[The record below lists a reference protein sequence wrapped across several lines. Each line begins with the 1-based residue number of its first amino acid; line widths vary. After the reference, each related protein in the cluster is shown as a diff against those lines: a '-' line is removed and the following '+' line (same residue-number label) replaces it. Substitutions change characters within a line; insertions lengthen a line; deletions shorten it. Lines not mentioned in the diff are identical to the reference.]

1 MGLLNLSHYKSFEE
15 ERVSIMSLVCL
26 VHSIPFGD
34 QNSFYEDINLQNG
47 VEIRRKK
54 SIGNFLS
61 LVKEYDVLKSYQ
73 NLQVYASEDE
83 MALLCPDRVLYHY
96 QDENFLKDI
105 DIVGQYIYVISKE
118 EACSGVEI
126 REEEVNNLY
135 FLNFSAFVLE
145 NKTNFIY
152 DEHEVTMSY
161 EPNTRTFRITRKET
175 ESSEANEDLLLEIRG
190 ISKSIAYPY
199 VLYVLKN
206 LDRDTQSYHAT
217 TCTVTKIVKK

>member
-1 MGLLNLSHYKSFEE
+1 MIMSLLNLAHYKSFEE
-15 ERVSIMSLVCL
+15 ERISVLSLVCL
-26 VHSIPFGD
+26 VHSIPFNE
-34 QNSFYEDINLQNG
+34 QNSFYESIDLANG
-47 VEIRRKK
+47 VSIKRKK

-61 LVKEYDVLKSYQ
+61 LVKEYEVLKSYQ
-73 NLQVYASEDE
+73 NLKVYTSEDE

-105 DIVGQYIYVISKE
+105 DIVGQYIYIMSKE

-126 REEEVNNLY
+126 REDETNNLY

-145 NKTNFIY
+145 DKTNFLY
-152 DEHEVTMSY
+152 DNYEVNMSY
-161 EPNTRTFRITRKET
+161 DVTTKTFKITRKE
-175 ESSEANEDLLLEIRG
+175 ENEEEEDLLLEIRN
-190 ISKSIAYPY
+190 ISKAIAYPY

-206 LDRDTQSYHAT
+206 LDRNTQSYHVN